1 MKDFHIHLKKGVTDY
16 DVMKQYIDRCI
27 ELGIDEVIFLDHG
40 NRTSPNHKP
49 VLNNKKIIKE
59 FLKLIDRARS
69 EYKNI
74 TIHSGIE
81 TDYFPD
87 KEKQD
92 NEIGLMNSG
101 FDYVVSSVHGVKY
114 LNLDDTGYYKAML
127 DTVKKYPLNI
137 LAHLKLYD
145 DYKEHDKIIN
155 QILKECKKKNVMME
169 INTSDRSIWNIEQLN
184 YMLDLFKKY
193 DIKYTIGSDAH
204 KVGELGVNYDLMYS
218 YLDNK
223 INKEDREIEY
233 NIVSRGTEKSGSKGY
248 MAITKKINNSRYLIV
263 QGHENKNIT
272 CFKDSLKC
280 YDNDIET
287 IAFSRFEM
295 IGALSLNRINFKD
308 DILLCGLGNIGIGVL
323 VYLLDNNYKNIDI
336 YTKDIKPYIKS
347 MIRKLNKR
355 YDSNIKLVDEIE
367 EHETYIDTTGVSSV
381 IEMIFKDIK
390 TFKTIFL
397 IGTPRES
404 KYFIDPLLIHR
415 NNLMVIGGHELR
427 GVEKTDRVELFEKL
441 LKVNSSNELIKQIVH
456 INRYKKDIFENILKE
471 KNHFIEV
478 VKYDD

>member
-1 MKDFHIHLKKGVTDY
+1 MKDFHIHLKQGVTDY
-16 DVMKQYIDRCI
+16 EVMKKYIDRCI
-27 ELGIDEVIFLDHG
+27 KLGIDEVVFLDHG

-59 FLKLIDRARS
+59 FLKLIEKAKK
-69 EYKNI
+69 EYKSI

-81 TDYFPD
+81 TDYFFD

-92 NEIGLMNSG
+92 NEIELMNSG
-101 FDYVVSSVHGVKY
+101 FDYVISSVHGTKY
-114 LNLDDTGYYKAML
+114 LNLDNSGYYKAML

-155 QILKECKKKNVMME
+155 RILKECKKKNVMME

-204 KVGELGVNYDLMYS
+204 KVEELGVNYDLMYS

-223 INKEDREIEY
+223 INKKEREIEY

-248 MAITKKINNSRYLIV
+248 MAITKKINKSRYLIV

-280 YDNDIET
+280 YNYDIEI

-295 IGALSLNRINFKD
+295 ISALALSRINFKD
-308 DILLCGLGNIGIGVL
+308 NILLCGLGNIGISAL
-323 VYLLDNNYKNIDI
+323 MYLLDNNYKNIDI
-336 YTKDIKPYIKS
+336 YTKDIKPYIENTIK
-347 MIRKLNKR
+347 KLNKK
-355 YDSNIKLVDEIE
+355 YNSNIKLVNEIGKY
-367 EHETYIDTTGVSSV
+367 ETYIDTTGVSTV

-404 KYFIDPLLIHR
+404 NYLIDPLLIHR
-415 NNLMVIGGHELR
+415 NNLLVVGGHELR
-427 GVEKTDRVELFEKL
+427 GVEKSDRVKLFEKL
-441 LKVNSSNELIKQIVH
+441 LKNNNKNSLIKEIVH
-456 INRYKKDIFENILKE
+456 VNKYKDGIFEDILKE
-471 KNHFIEV
+471 KNNFIEV